1 MQSAWDVTLS
11 ILAFGTWTFCSRL
24 TTDVVDFYCFKDVRF
39 ISTVAFFMY
48 YNADVYRWDNNVKA
62 KVRRKEI

>member
-24 TTDVVDFYCFKDVRF
+24 TTDVVDFYCFKDV
-39 ISTVAFFMY
+39 SSVPLPSVMY